1 MSHVALIVKI
11 PALPGQRAELA
22 AAMAAGLETAK
33 GEEGTRFYILHED
46 AVDADALWVYEM
58 YENQEGLAA
67 HGGSEAFKLLGAAM
81 KPFMGGRPEITFTNP
96 IGGKGF

>member
-1 MSHVALIVKI
+1 MSQVALIVKI

-33 GEEGTRFYILHED
+33 GEEGTRYYILHED
-46 AVDADALWVYEM
+46 AVDADVLWVYEM

-67 HGGSEAFKLLGAAM
+67 HGGSEAFKLRISIE
-81 KPFMGGRPEITFTNP
+81 F
-96 IGGKGF
+96 